1 MTGDNAN
8 HDTPWT
14 VLYDS
19 DCGFCKC
26 SLALLLQLDRHH
38 RLRPLG
44 LTTPEADSL
53 LSDLTP
59 EQRAASW
66 HLVSPS
72 EQRWSAGLALA
83 PVLRLLGPA
92 GRPPA
97 ALLQRTPR
105 TAQRGYAWVAANR
118 STFGRWLPSGAKRRA
133 TRTIARR
140 EGQAAASSGR
150 CSAR

>member
-1 MTGDNAN
+1 MADDNAN
-8 HDTPWT
+8 YDTPWT
-14 VLYDS
+14 VLYDA

-26 SLALLLQLDRHH
+26 SLALLLQLDRHR
-38 RLRPLG
+38 RLRPLA
-44 LTTPEADSL
+44 LATPAADSL

-72 EQRWSAGLALA
+72 GRRWSAGLALA
-83 PVLRLLGPA
+83 PALRLLGAA

-97 ALLQRTPR
+97 ALLDRMPP
-105 TAQRGYAWVAANR
+105 TAERGYAWVAANR
-118 STFGRWLPSGAKRRA
+118 SALGRWVPSGAKRRA
-133 TRTIARR
+133 TQTIARR
-140 EGQAAASSGR
+140 EAQAAASSGW